1 MTYPARASM
10 SPQSRETL
18 QILTSAY
25 SKMASPQKNRLPR
38 TNLTPISYH
47 EISHKELDWS
57 NILETYIDD
66 FDWDNFLGNYPSER
80 DKKME
85 ILLKILFI
93 ENDHPLELTT
103 LVSSLKDASEFE
115 IAKQAINQV
124 SELIEDIEQ
133 KQAFLKSFEDSK
145 AETVARSTFEPTRR
159 MDLFFFIKHT
169 TLINRAKL
177 PSWNLKKI
185 AIITVIST
193 IALSLAANYFDWGN

>member
-25 SKMASPQKNRLPR
+25 SKMVSPQKNRLLR

-47 EISHKELDWS
+47 ETLDNELDWS

-115 IAKQAINQV
+115 IAKQAISQV

-145 AETVARSTFEPTRR
+145 TKEVARQTFKPARR
-159 MDLFFFIKHT
+159 MDPYYVIKFKS
-169 TLINRAKL
+169 LIGRANPKA
-177 PSWNLKKI
+177 WNLKRI
-185 AIITVIST
+185 AIITIVST
-193 IALSLAANYFDWGN
+193 IALSLAANYFDIGS